1 MNQGFRYCKSWGGG
15 LFLMAAVVFTS
26 SLGILFLGEPV
37 TWRFLA
43 GGFLVLGS
51 AVALN
56 RGNARR
62 ISYRGISE

>member
-1 MNQGFRYCKSWGGG
+1 
-15 LFLMAAVVFTS
+15 VVFTS
-26 SLGILFLGEPV
+26 ILGILFLGEPI
-37 TWRFLA
+37 TWRFLI

-62 ISYRGISE
+62 ISYRGIPE